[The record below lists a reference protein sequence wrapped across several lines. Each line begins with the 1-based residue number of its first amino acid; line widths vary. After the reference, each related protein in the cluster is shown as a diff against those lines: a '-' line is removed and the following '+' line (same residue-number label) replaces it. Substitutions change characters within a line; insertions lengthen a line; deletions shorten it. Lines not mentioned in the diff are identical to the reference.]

1 MASSSALLSR
11 ELGFYSTVS
20 QSRLQSGE
28 GISCCSTHRSAV
40 HSVFRQSLVSCHIL
54 RKSGPA
60 NSKASSTGFVDRSRM
75 ISTASSAGRKVLV
88 QATDST
94 EVSTEEMT
102 EAERAGWEKRMVSG
116 PVLNSFD
123 LHHSAYN
130 RQRVGVCDAS
140 SELEQQSVW
149 SYIVDLSQF
158 RLEECT

>member
-11 ELGFYSTVS
+11 ELGFFSTVN

-28 GISCCSTHRSAV
+28 GNSCCPRHIRSAV
-40 HSVFRQSLVSCHIL
+40 HSVFRQSLVSRHIS

-60 NSKASSTGFVDRSRM
+60 NRKASSAGFVDRSRM

-116 PVLNSFD
+116 PILNLFD
-123 LHHSAYN
+123 HHHSAYKFN
-130 RQRVGVCDAS
+130 RQRGGSCDAI
-140 SELEQQSVW
+140 SELEQQS
-149 SYIVDLSQF
+149 L
-158 RLEECT
+158 